1 MKVFSVTIQ
10 DDKEHMF
17 MELLNSVSF
26 VKKIEAIPDDEN
38 IPQWHKAIL
47 DQRLQSESE
56 DYLDWETVQTEIDAN
71 MV

>member
-38 IPQWHKAIL
+38 IPQRQNMAYRIFVNPSAL
-47 DQRLQSESE
+47 SFFRAS
-56 DYLDWETVQTEIDAN
+56 VQTR
-71 MV
+71 